1 MDNDTNTT
9 AETTDTPITDSA
21 APRMK
26 EPTRQL
32 RRPVEGRLIGGVC
45 AGAGDFLGVDA
56 NVVRLMLGVFTV
68 FGGSGI
74 ALYVL
79 GWLLIPETGRDT
91 SIAQDVINKNRDNPK
106 VQNTVAKTRD
116 AFNKTMAS
124 R

>member
-1 MDNDTNTT
+1 MDNDTHTT
-9 AETTDTPITDSA
+9 TKPPAEALTKQPA
-21 APRMK
+21 RK
-26 EPTRQL
+26 L
-32 RRPVEGRLIGGVC
+32 RRPVEGRVIAGVC
-45 AGAGDFLGVDA
+45 SGAGDFLGVDA
-56 NVVRLMLGVFTV
+56 NVVRLLLGVFTL

-79 GWLLIPETGRDT
+79 GWLFIPETGRDV

-106 VQNTVAKTRD
+106 VQDAMAKTKE